1 MTDPYLT
8 INEIPT
14 LWAVM
19 LTFARGMA
27 KQPGVDAQKLL
38 DDVTDNAVWYS
49 SWAESKIS
57 HDAQQAYAMRIG
69 QLLRALT
76 PKQSQKTGS
85 FPET

>member
-1 MTDPYLT
+1 MTDPYLNIHET
-8 INEIPT
+8 PT

-49 SWAESKIS
+49 SWAEGKIS
-57 HDAQQAYAMRIG
+57 DETQQAYAMRIG
-69 QLLRALT
+69 QLLRALS
-76 PKQSQKTGS
+76 PPQSQHAASRPQT
-85 FPET
+85 